1 MPMTRPF
8 PPEETPAVHPP
19 AEPPPPY
26 CCPEYQSLK
35 YSDSCRERLSGSDP
49 AQKPFCVT
57 NTLFVP
63 CAKQDETKV

>member
-1 MPMTRPF
+1 MR
-8 PPEETPAVHPP
+8 AV
-19 AEPPPPY
+19 EIRPPY

-35 YSDSCRERLSGSDP
+35 YSDSCRERLSGSYP